1 MEQFTLEIE
10 SRSKKGSTGSRQ
22 TRRDGF
28 LPIVVYGNGQ
38 ESVSAQVVYNTFV
51 KLAEQIRS
59 TQIVTLKSADKR
71 IDGKSALVRQIQ
83 KDYVRGKVLHVDI
96 QTFKDDDLVTV
107 RVPLHFVGEPVG
119 VKIESGVLT
128 VFVHD
133 ILVSCKARVIPQ
145 FIDVDISALGLGK
158 RLHASDI
165 VLIEGVV
172 LKGNP
177 EETVASVTTKKEEEA
192 AAPTAAAA
200 AGAAATAEGAVAPEA
215 GATTAAAGGDAA
227 KKAGADAAKKPE
239 AGKKPEGGKK

>member
-1 MEQFTLEIE
+1 M
-10 SRSKKGSTGSRQ
+10 
-22 TRRDGF
+22 
-28 LPIVVYGNGQ
+28 
-38 ESVSAQVVYNTFV
+38 SAQVVYNSFV

-59 TQIVTLKSADKR
+59 TQIVTLKSDDKR
-71 IDGKSALVRQIQ
+71 IDGKSALVREIQ

-133 ILVSCKARVIPQ
+133 VLVNCKARVIPQ
-145 FIDVDISALGLGK
+145 FIEVDISALGLGK

-165 VLIEGVV
+165 TLAEGVM

-177 EETVASVTTKKEEEA
+177 EETVASVTAKKEEEA
-192 AAPTAAAA
+192 AAPTAAV
-200 AGAAATAEGAVAPEA
+200 AGAAATAEGAAAPEA
-215 GATTAAAGGDAA
+215 GATPAAAGGDAA
-227 KKAGADAAKKPE
+227 KKAD